1 MARFSQA
8 AIPADIICLEK
19 FPNNVHLKYSILL
32 LKFHANSSTLSSSA
46 RPSSTIPQH
55 EPAPIDPLSPLEY
68 LEGFPRPDPK
78 HSETI
83 TAILRDK
90 SGKNISIKERKA
102 GRVPSIVF
110 EQEDGQ
116 HGGNKRLISVQTKQ
130 IRKLVDHLGRSFF
143 LSRLFEQLGLGTRIR
158 NVSSPHPVP
167 CLESASFNKERSS
180 SATKGKQ
187 DGQSYKLIG
196 SSVKTI
202 ACGGRHSAPCPSGC
216 LPLPPPTSIDRVRSS
231 LADSPA
237 PRNVQ
242 PTMPFRLPDT
252 TVETTAAKTAA
263 CDGVVE
269 ADHASSHP
277 TRPWK
282 VFIKNNTKTGHYR
295 TVWHQGDLVNNLGT
309 ITRSGTKEFTEA
321 LQAGVDVSMIGQF
334 GVGFYSDLLRYLASG
349 CKPKQKWRI
358 GTEHEKFGFEVDTLR
373 PMNYEQIADLLNGL
387 AERFDWD
394 KVMEENY
401 IIGLKQEKNDV
412 KLEKVLKEAAMENK
426 TVILTTLNAAWA
438 SPGSIIDLF
447 FQSFRTGD
455 GTRRL
460 LDHLVIIA
468 LDKKAYITCI
478 SLHTH
483 CFALYTEGM
492 DFSDEKIYM
501 TAGYLSMM
509 WRRIEFLRVIL
520 EMGYNFIF
528 SFTNL
533 KYSRVEIDE
542 VRFEWAECMLDYI

>member
-1 MARFSQA
+1 MEVGGTAVRR
-8 AIPADIICLEK
+8 
-19 FPNNVHLKYSILL
+19 
-32 LKFHANSSTLSSSA
+32 A
-46 RPSSTIPQH
+46 RPATARQQH
-55 EPAPIDPLSPLEY
+55 
-68 LEGFPRPDPK
+68 
-78 HSETI
+78 T
-83 TAILRDK
+83 
-90 SGKNISIKERKA
+90 ERE
-102 GRVPSIVF
+102 R
-110 EQEDGQ
+110 
-116 HGGNKRLISVQTKQ
+116 
-130 IRKLVDHLGRSFF
+130 
-143 LSRLFEQLGLGTRIR
+143 
-158 NVSSPHPVP
+158 HP
-167 CLESASFNKERSS
+167 
-180 SATKGKQ
+180 
-187 DGQSYKLIG
+187 
-196 SSVKTI
+196 
-202 ACGGRHSAPCPSGC
+202 
-216 LPLPPPTSIDRVRSS
+216 
-231 LADSPA
+231 
-237 PRNVQ
+237 
-242 PTMPFRLPDT
+242 
-252 TVETTAAKTAA
+252 
-263 CDGVVE
+263 
-269 ADHASSHP
+269 
-277 TRPWK
+277 
-282 VFIKNNTKTGHYR
+282 
-295 TVWHQGDLVNNLGT
+295 
-309 ITRSGTKEFTEA
+309 
-321 LQAGVDVSMIGQF
+321 F
-334 GVGFYSDLLRYLASG
+334 GVGFYSDLVRYLASG
-349 CKPKQKWRI
+349 CKPKEKWRI
-358 GTEHEKFGFEVDTLR
+358 GTEHEKFGFEVDTLC

-468 LDKKAYITCI
+468 LDKKAYIRCI

-483 CFALYTEGM
+483 CFALYIEGM

-542 VRFEWAECMLDYI
+542 VRLLLKVGANAFCRLKQMPFDALLAEKTFVEVLKVVAQNWQKWTLAMRLENVAGAR

>member
-1 MARFSQA
+1 MVLTVGLLEAGARATPTKLLWLASARVGDEQGAIIADEYVLDFLLRLLVNVLLVVGDEGLGDALADGVDLRGLA
-8 AIPADIICLEK
+8 AAADADADVDTREALPPEKEDGLEGLETK
-19 FPNNVHLKYSILL
+19 DLRLHQLDWHAVHLDQ
-32 LKFHANSSTLSSSA
+32 STPALAVRHSHGRFLPAKALHGLRRRRRHGRRSSSEVERDQDETLRLRIVPYIVDRSA
-46 RPSSTIPQH
+46 QAGFFRSDQIKESTGDEH
-55 EPAPIDPLSPLEY
+55 FTFSPHK
-68 LEGFPRPDPK
+68 PDPK

-83 TAILRDK
+83 TAIPLDK
-90 SGKNISIKERKA
+90 SGKNISSKERKA

-116 HGGNKRLISVQTKQ
+116 HGGNKRLISVQMKQ

-202 ACGGRHSAPCPSGC
+202 ACGGRHSAVV
-216 LPLPPPTSIDRVRSS
+216 T
-231 LADSPA
+231 
-237 PRNVQ
+237 
-242 PTMPFRLPDT
+242 DT
-252 TVETTAAKTAA
+252 
-263 CDGVVE
+263 GVLL
-269 ADHASSHP
+269 
-277 TRPWK
+277 T
-282 VFIKNNTKTGHYR
+282 
-295 TVWHQGDLVNNLGT
+295 
-309 ITRSGTKEFTEA
+309 
-321 LQAGVDVSMIGQF
+321 F
-334 GVGFYSDLLRYLASG
+334 G
-349 CKPKQKWRI
+349 W
-358 GTEHEKFGFEVDTLR
+358 
-373 PMNYEQIADLLNGL
+373 GL
-387 AERFDWD
+387 
-394 KVMEENY
+394 Y
-401 IIGLKQEKNDV
+401 GQEKNDV

-468 LDKKAYITCI
+468 LDKKAYIRCI

-528 SFTNL
+528 SVKFSFL
-533 KYSRVEIDE
+533 
-542 VRFEWAECMLDYI
+542 

>member
-1 MARFSQA
+1 MVSLVEFVCQYPKCNRSVAY
-8 AIPADIICLEK
+8 
-19 FPNNVHLKYSILL
+19 FPLSFTSMSILVQAL
-32 LKFHANSSTLSSSA
+32 LQNATESMKESKVIDILNVA
-46 RPSSTIPQH
+46 R
-55 EPAPIDPLSPLEY
+55 
-68 LEGFPRPDPK
+68 
-78 HSETI
+78 
-83 TAILRDK
+83 
-90 SGKNISIKERKA
+90 
-102 GRVPSIVF
+102 
-110 EQEDGQ
+110 
-116 HGGNKRLISVQTKQ
+116 
-130 IRKLVDHLGRSFF
+130 
-143 LSRLFEQLGLGTRIR
+143 
-158 NVSSPHPVP
+158 HP
-167 CLESASFNKERSS
+167 
-180 SATKGKQ
+180 
-187 DGQSYKLIG
+187 
-196 SSVKTI
+196 
-202 ACGGRHSAPCPSGC
+202 
-216 LPLPPPTSIDRVRSS
+216 
-231 LADSPA
+231 
-237 PRNVQ
+237 
-242 PTMPFRLPDT
+242 
-252 TVETTAAKTAA
+252 
-263 CDGVVE
+263 
-269 ADHASSHP
+269 
-277 TRPWK
+277 
-282 VFIKNNTKTGHYR
+282 
-295 TVWHQGDLVNNLGT
+295 
-309 ITRSGTKEFTEA
+309 
-321 LQAGVDVSMIGQF
+321 F
-334 GVGFYSDLLRYLASG
+334 GVGFYSDLVRYLASG
-349 CKPKQKWRI
+349 CKPKEKWRI

-401 IIGLKQEKNDV
+401 IIGLKQEKNGV

-468 LDKKAYITCI
+468 LDKKAYIRCI

-483 CFALYTEGM
+483 CFALYTEGI

-520 EMGYNFIF
+520 EMGYNLIF

>member
-1 MARFSQA
+1 M
-8 AIPADIICLEK
+8 
-19 FPNNVHLKYSILL
+19 
-32 LKFHANSSTLSSSA
+32 
-46 RPSSTIPQH
+46 
-55 EPAPIDPLSPLEY
+55 
-68 LEGFPRPDPK
+68 
-78 HSETI
+78 I
-83 TAILRDK
+83 TAIPRDK
-90 SGKNISIKERKA
+90 SGKNISSKERKA

-116 HGGNKRLISVQTKQ
+116 HGGNKRLISVQMKQ

-202 ACGGRHSAPCPSGC
+202 ACGSRHSAVV
-216 LPLPPPTSIDRVRSS
+216 T
-231 LADSPA
+231 
-237 PRNVQ
+237 
-242 PTMPFRLPDT
+242 DT
-252 TVETTAAKTAA
+252 
-263 CDGVVE
+263 GVLLTFGWGLYGQHLCIPVVLNY
-269 ADHASSHP
+269 
-277 TRPWK
+277 WM
-282 VFIKNNTKTGHYR
+282 I
-295 TVWHQGDLVNNLGT
+295 
-309 ITRSGTKEFTEA
+309 A
-321 LQAGVDVSMIGQF
+321 L
-334 GVGFYSDLLRYLASG
+334 
-349 CKPKQKWRI
+349 I

-373 PMNYEQIADLLNGL
+373 PMNYEHIADLLNGL

-412 KLEKVLKEAAMENK
+412 KLDKVLKEAAMENK

-447 FQSFRTGD
+447 FQSFRTRD

-460 LDHLVIIA
+460 LDYLVIIA
-468 LDKKAYITCI
+468 LDKKAYIRCI

>member
-1 MARFSQA
+1 
-8 AIPADIICLEK
+8 
-19 FPNNVHLKYSILL
+19 
-32 LKFHANSSTLSSSA
+32 
-46 RPSSTIPQH
+46 
-55 EPAPIDPLSPLEY
+55 
-68 LEGFPRPDPK
+68 
-78 HSETI
+78 
-83 TAILRDK
+83 
-90 SGKNISIKERKA
+90 
-102 GRVPSIVF
+102 
-110 EQEDGQ
+110 
-116 HGGNKRLISVQTKQ
+116 
-130 IRKLVDHLGRSFF
+130 
-143 LSRLFEQLGLGTRIR
+143 
-158 NVSSPHPVP
+158 
-167 CLESASFNKERSS
+167 
-180 SATKGKQ
+180 
-187 DGQSYKLIG
+187 
-196 SSVKTI
+196 
-202 ACGGRHSAPCPSGC
+202 
-216 LPLPPPTSIDRVRSS
+216 
-231 LADSPA
+231 
-237 PRNVQ
+237 
-242 PTMPFRLPDT
+242 MPFRLPDT

-277 TRPWK
+277 ARPWK

-309 ITRSGTKEFTEA
+309 IAWSGTKEFMEA

-334 GVGFYSDLLRYLASG
+334 GVGFYSDLVRYLASG
-349 CKPKQKWRI
+349 CKPKEKWRI
-358 GTEHEKFGFEVDTLR
+358 GIEHEKFGFEVDTLC
-373 PMNYEQIADLLNGL
+373 PMNYEQITDLLNGL
-387 AERFDWD
+387 AKRFDWD

-447 FQSFRTGD
+447 FQSFRTRD

-468 LDKKAYITCI
+468 LDKKAYIRCI

>member
-1 MARFSQA
+1 
-8 AIPADIICLEK
+8 
-19 FPNNVHLKYSILL
+19 
-32 LKFHANSSTLSSSA
+32 
-46 RPSSTIPQH
+46 
-55 EPAPIDPLSPLEY
+55 
-68 LEGFPRPDPK
+68 
-78 HSETI
+78 
-83 TAILRDK
+83 
-90 SGKNISIKERKA
+90 
-102 GRVPSIVF
+102 
-110 EQEDGQ
+110 
-116 HGGNKRLISVQTKQ
+116 
-130 IRKLVDHLGRSFF
+130 
-143 LSRLFEQLGLGTRIR
+143 
-158 NVSSPHPVP
+158 
-167 CLESASFNKERSS
+167 
-180 SATKGKQ
+180 
-187 DGQSYKLIG
+187 
-196 SSVKTI
+196 
-202 ACGGRHSAPCPSGC
+202 
-216 LPLPPPTSIDRVRSS
+216 
-231 LADSPA
+231 
-237 PRNVQ
+237 
-242 PTMPFRLPDT
+242 MPFRLPDT
-252 TVETTAAKTAA
+252 TVETTATKMAA
-263 CDGVVE
+263 CDDVVE

-309 ITRSGTKEFTEA
+309 IARFGTKEFMEA

-334 GVGFYSDLLRYLASG
+334 GVGFYSDLVRYLASG
-349 CKPKQKWRI
+349 CKPKEKWRI

-373 PMNYEQIADLLNGL
+373 PMNYEQITDLLNGL

-412 KLEKVLKEAAMENK
+412 KLEKVLKEATMENK

-438 SPGSIIDLF
+438 SPSSIIDLF
-447 FQSFRTGD
+447 FQSFRIGD

-468 LDKKAYITCI
+468 LDKKAYIRCI

-501 TAGYLSMM
+501 TARYLSMM

-528 SFTNL
+528 SVLDLCRSQPIDPPFLLHDSFTEQSASPFSSDLDRAMPPRSDLRGSTFDSDQLGWHKAVSGDVLWSNDSFVATHLTSGSNL
-533 KYSRVEIDE
+533 SSEVNPVRICEGKDVTGLENQRFVLLVLFYGWFLLPIVDSSFLIRVIQQ
-542 VRFEWAECMLDYI
+542 

>member
-1 MARFSQA
+1 MFWCIDTTVSLSFKELLLVARFLGATPS
-8 AIPADIICLEK
+8 
-19 FPNNVHLKYSILL
+19 YGS
-32 LKFHANSSTLSSSA
+32 NSSTLSSSA

-55 EPAPIDPLSPLEY
+55 EVAPIDPLSPLEY

-83 TAILRDK
+83 TAIPRDK
-90 SGKNISIKERKA
+90 SGKNISSKERKA

-202 ACGGRHSAPCPSGC
+202 ACGGRHSA
-216 LPLPPPTSIDRVRSS
+216 V
-231 LADSPA
+231 
-237 PRNVQ
+237 V
-242 PTMPFRLPDT
+242 
-252 TVETTAAKTAA
+252 TV
-263 CDGVVE
+263 
-269 ADHASSHP
+269 
-277 TRPWK
+277 
-282 VFIKNNTKTGHYR
+282 
-295 TVWHQGDLVNNLGT
+295 
-309 ITRSGTKEFTEA
+309 
-321 LQAGVDVSMIGQF
+321 
-334 GVGFYSDLLRYLASG
+334 
-349 CKPKQKWRI
+349 
-358 GTEHEKFGFEVDTLR
+358 GFEVDTLR
-373 PMNYEQIADLLNGL
+373 PMNYEKIADLLNGL

-468 LDKKAYITCI
+468 LDKKAYIRCI

-483 CFALYTEGM
+483 CFSLYTEGM